1 MELTLQDTLFSASLA
16 VYMTASVFVAAVR
29 WGHRCQPYARHM
41 DYYFPAWKAVIL
53 CYLTNLFML
62 PAVFLPVDPDA
73 ILQLRLLLSMA
84 SPFYCAVLIF
94 SYFGRVLK
102 MNFWR
107 LPVYFLA
114 VPFGLVAVIAT
125 VLALLPG
132 GQLEAASFRWFF
144 VLAGCLSI
152 AFLGCFVVAIYMV
165 ARALRRQSEENY
177 SNPDDFPHQF
187 AARILWIPLVHLAV
201 SWTSACVGTQKALSL
216 GLLALSAM
224 SLVFLIGILTPHR
237 SLTVDKLEATLAPEA
252 SAQLQ
257 EETPLP
263 EEKQTE
269 IERAIRQLVE
279 REQLYLDSHLQL
291 EEVAR
296 RVGVN
301 SRYVSIVMKSRL
313 GGFFT
318 YINQCRL
325 THAAQLQAVH
335 PEMPIGEVI
344 ADSGFGSRTTYYKIR
359 RQLEG

>member
-62 PAVFLPVDPDA
+62 PAVFLPNTPDA

-177 SNPDDFPHQF
+177 SNPDDFPYQF
-187 AARILWIPLVHLAV
+187 AARVLWIPLLHLAV
-201 SWTSACVGTQKALSL
+201 SWTSATIGSQCVLSL
-216 GLLALSAM
+216 ALLALSAL

-237 SLTVDKLEATLAPEA
+237 AVAVDELEATPAPEA
-252 SAQLQ
+252 SAQ
-257 EETPLP
+257 EEASIP
-263 EEKQTE
+263 EERQTE
-269 IERAIRQLVE
+269 IERAIRQRVE
-279 REQLYLDSHLQL
+279 GRKMYLNSHLQL

-296 RVGVN
+296 EVGVN
-301 SRYVSIVMKSRL
+301 SRYVSLVMKARL
-313 GGFFT
+313 GGFFS
-318 YINQCRL
+318 YINRCRL
-325 THAAQLQAVH
+325 AHAAALQEAH
-335 PEMPIGEVI
+335 PGMPIGEVI
-344 ADSGFGSRTTYYKIR
+344 ADSGFGSRTTYYKIKR
-359 RQLEG
+359 ELQG

>member
-16 VYMTASVFVAAVR
+16 VYMTASIFVAAVR

-62 PAVFLPVDPDA
+62 PAVFLPNTPDA

-177 SNPDDFPHQF
+177 SNPDDFPYQF
-187 AARILWIPLVHLAV
+187 AARVLWIPLLHLAV
-201 SWTSACVGTQKALSL
+201 SWTSAT
-216 GLLALSAM
+216 
-224 SLVFLIGILTPHR
+224 IGSQR
-237 SLTVDKLEATLAPEA
+237 VLEATPAPEA
-252 SAQLQ
+252 SAQ
-257 EETPLP
+257 EEASIP
-263 EEKQTE
+263 EERQTE
-269 IERAIRQLVE
+269 IERAIRQRVE
-279 REQLYLDSHLQL
+279 GRKMYLNSHLQL

-296 RVGVN
+296 EVGVN
-301 SRYVSIVMKSRL
+301 SRYVSLVMKARL
-313 GGFFT
+313 GGFFS
-318 YINQCRL
+318 YINRCRL
-325 THAAQLQAVH
+325 AHAAALQEAH
-335 PEMPIGEVI
+335 PGMPIGEVI
-344 ADSGFGSRTTYYKIR
+344 ADSGFGSRTTYYKIKR
-359 RQLEG
+359 ELQG

>member
-62 PAVFLPVDPDA
+62 PAVFLPNTPDA

-114 VPFGLVAVIAT
+114 VPFGLVAITAT

-132 GQLEAASFRWFF
+132 GQLAAASFRWFF

-152 AFLGCFVVAIYMV
+152 AFLGCFAVAIYMV
-165 ARALRRQSEENY
+165 AHALRRQSEENY
-177 SNPDDFPHQF
+177 SNPDDFPYQF
-187 AARILWIPLVHLAV
+187 AARVLWIPLLHLAV
-201 SWTSACVGTQKALSL
+201 SWTSATIGSQFVLSL
-216 GLLALSAM
+216 GLLALSAL
-224 SLVFLIGILTPHR
+224 SLVFLVGILTPHR
-237 SLTVDKLEATLAPEA
+237 AVAVDELEAGAAAESPA
-252 SAQLQ
+252 S
-257 EETPLP
+257 LP
-263 EEKQTE
+263 EERTYE
-269 IERAIRQLVE
+269 IEKAIRQRVE
-279 REQLYLDSHLQL
+279 EGKLYLNSHLQL

-296 RVGVN
+296 EVGVN
-301 SRYVSIVMKSRL
+301 SRYVSLVMKARL
-313 GGFFT
+313 GGFFS
-318 YINQCRL
+318 YINRCRL
-325 THAAQLQAVH
+325 AHAAALQEAH

-359 RQLEG
+359 RELQA